1 MKTQEFVTGEMTLSL
16 FLASRRGDADT
27 SSQTACPVAPH
38 RSRFAD
44 ALKLRR
50 SLLLLLLCR
59 RKPQHRRP
67 SRQELTL
74 PRGCVFV
81 VRYSS
86 R

>member
-1 MKTQEFVTGEMTLSL
+1 MKTQEFVTGSTVRGP
-16 FLASRRGDADT
+16 FLASQRGDADT
-27 SSQTACPVAPH
+27 SSHTAYPVAPN

-50 SLLLLLLCR
+50 FLMLLTSCR
-59 RKPQHRRP
+59 RQPQHRRP

-74 PRGCVFV
+74 PRGCVFA

>member
-1 MKTQEFVTGEMTLSL
+1 MKTQEFVTGPTVRGPLLVSQ
-16 FLASRRGDADT
+16 RGDADT
-27 SSQTACPVAPH
+27 SSHAAYPVAPN
-38 RSRFAD
+38 RSRSAD

-50 SLLLLLLCR
+50 FLVLLMLR
-59 RKPQHRRP
+59 RQTPRHWRS

-74 PRGCVFV
+74 PRGCVLA

>member
-1 MKTQEFVTGEMTLSL
+1 MKTQEFVIGSMVRRP
-16 FLASRRGDADT
+16 FLASPRGDADT
-27 SSQTACPVAPH
+27 SSQTAYPVAPN

-50 SLLLLLLCR
+50 FLMRLLSR
-59 RKPQHRRP
+59 RQSQRRRP
-67 SRQELTL
+67 RRQELTL
-74 PRGCVFV
+74 PRGCVLA

>member
-1 MKTQEFVTGEMTLSL
+1 MKRQEFVTGSTARGQ
-16 FLASRRGDADT
+16 FLVSQQNDADT
-27 SSQTACPVAPH
+27 SSQTAYPVAPN

-50 SLLLLLLCR
+50 FLMLLLCR
-59 RKPQHRRP
+59 RKQQHRRP
-67 SRQELTL
+67 SRKELTL
-74 PRGCVFV
+74 PRGCALA

>member
-1 MKTQEFVTGEMTLSL
+1 MKTQEFVTGSTVRGPFVVSQ
-16 FLASRRGDADT
+16 RGDADT
-27 SSQTACPVAPH
+27 LSHAAHPVAPN

-44 ALKLRR
+44 ALRR
-50 SLLLLLLCR
+50 FLMLLLCR
-59 RKPQHRRP
+59 RKPRHRRP

-74 PRGCVFV
+74 PRGCVLA

>member
-1 MKTQEFVTGEMTLSL
+1 MKTQEFVIGSMVRRP
-16 FLASRRGDADT
+16 FLASPRGDADT
-27 SSQTACPVAPH
+27 SSQTAYPVAPN

-50 SLLLLLLCR
+50 FLMLLPLCR
-59 RKPQHRRP
+59 RKQHRRP

-74 PRGCVFV
+74 PRGCVLA

>member
-1 MKTQEFVTGEMTLSL
+1 MKTQGFVTGSMVCGP
-16 FLASRRGDADT
+16 FLASQRGDADT
-27 SSQTACPVAPH
+27 SSHTAYPVPPH

-50 SLLLLLLCR
+50 FLMLLLCR

-67 SRQELTL
+67 SRQELAL
-74 PRGCVFV
+74 PRGCVLA